1 VDRPTRRPGHHERG
15 AAAVELAIL
24 LPLLLLILFGIIDFG
39 RMLNT
44 QIKVT
49 EAAREGARA
58 VSVGASSAAVDSR
71 IGAVMGGLDGVT
83 VSSVECA
90 GGGDATVT
98 VSYAFD
104 LITPVPG
111 LAALFGG
118 ELDGSLTIQREGVMP
133 CIA

>member
-1 VDRPTRRPGHHERG
+1 
-15 AAAVELAIL
+15 VELALL

-58 VSVGASSAAVDSR
+58 LAVGASSAVDDR
-71 IGAVMGGLDGVT
+71 VGAVMGGLDDVAIST
-83 VSSVECA
+83 VDCT
-90 GGGDATVT
+90 GGPYATVT

-104 LITPVPG
+104 MITPVPG

-118 ELDGSLTIQREGVMP
+118 EVDGSLTIQREGVMP
-133 CIA
+133 CTA